1 LQRGCECWSAP
12 TPTHPPSNGGG
23 GKNIRARGS
32 GGGRKIVRG
41 LRGGGGRT
49 VGGGRVGYEFD
60 FRHCCDGAIGRCDWD
75 EIGAEGGLDQA
86 LSPADA
92 GSDGQMRLRGWKGDK
107 ERGGQFSSRG
117 HRAHP

>member
-1 LQRGCECWSAP
+1 LQRGCECWSPP
-12 TPTHPPSNGGG
+12 TPTHPGCAGGG
-23 GKNIRARGS
+23 VKFIGAWGCGVGLKRV
-32 GGGRKIVRG
+32 GGR
-41 LRGGGGRT
+41 RGGGGRT
-49 VGGGRVGYEFD
+49 VGGGRVGYEFH
-60 FRHCCDGAIGRCDWD
+60 FRQCCDGAIGRCDWD